1 MHKPLLASILHREAW
16 EWDGKR
22 FPPPHRFPRD
32 DEVEANTEGV
42 GEEDVIGGI
51 LQRTGDPERDR
62 RLAGPALRQLRRAIA
77 GELQSGKLKRH
88 CPGTVLL

>member
-16 EWDGKR
+16 EWGGKR

-42 GEEDVIGGI
+42 GKKI
-51 LQRTGDPERDR
+51 LSAGFFSGLVPQSEIDDLLDMLYGSYGER
-62 RLAGPALRQLRRAIA
+62 LMVTYKVA
-77 GELQSGKLKRH
+77 S
-88 CPGTVLL
+88 

>member
-16 EWDGKR
+16 EWGGNL

-42 GEEDVIGGI
+42 GEEGVIGGI
-51 LQRTGDPERDR
+51 YQRTGDPERDR
-62 RLAGPALRQLRRAIA
+62 RLVGHSLRQLRRAVD
-77 GELQSGKLKRH
+77 GDLQRGKLRAMA
-88 CPGTVLL
+88 PVL